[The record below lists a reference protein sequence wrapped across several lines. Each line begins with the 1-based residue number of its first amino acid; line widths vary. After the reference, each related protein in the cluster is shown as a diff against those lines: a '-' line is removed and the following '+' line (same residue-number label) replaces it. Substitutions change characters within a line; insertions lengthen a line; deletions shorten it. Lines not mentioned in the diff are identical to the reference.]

1 MFAVQN
7 CTTVPRNVRVN
18 ETTVSFFITKIK
30 GKLSASLLPLS
41 LLLYHVLCYHPTHL
55 VSPDQKSAVLRSF
68 FSDLFAGLALLERAA
83 RIRPRWRP

>member
-1 MFAVQN
+1 M
-7 CTTVPRNVRVN
+7 N
-18 ETTVSFFITKIK
+18 ETVASFFITKIK
-30 GKLSASLLPLS
+30 GKLSASASLLPPS
-41 LLLYHVLCYHPTHL
+41 LLLYHVRCYHPKHL